1 MGIIGHSIGFME
13 SWAINRKS
21 ATSAA
26 SLFRLER
33 DAISTRRYELRWTL
47 SIGPPARINRLSI
60 RVVKAGHRF
69 QHLLSPGVLSCLG
82 TPLPPCRLDRQA
94 AAMAEGLKSGES
106 KVPSSPVEGPRK
118 PKRDLI
124 KNKCGPQR
132 VADWGLAIKH
142 IRSDDRP
149 SSKFEIRRHL
159 GASGAPMFCDQ
170 GSRLFAMPSR
180 GTVSQ
185 EPRVKPRCWL
195 GGGHRN

>member
-69 QHLLSPGVLSCLG
+69 QHLLSPAVLSCLG

-106 KVPSSPVEGPRK
+106 RSRPRPLKVRANPNG
-118 PKRDLI
+118 I
-124 KNKCGPQR
+124 
-132 VADWGLAIKH
+132 
-142 IRSDDRP
+142 
-149 SSKFEIRRHL
+149 SSKISADRN
-159 GASGAPMFCDQ
+159 ASPIG
-170 GSRLFAMPSR
+170 
-180 GTVSQ
+180 VSQ
-185 EPRVKPRCWL
+185 SSTSAAMIVHRANSKFGDTSGRAALRCFATKVRDCL
-195 GGGHRN
+195 QCQVAVQFRKNRG